1 MTAGGLDFAV
11 IVTLTAP
18 VPVSVPLALVAVTF
32 NITEPAEAVS
42 ATVNVLSFS
51 ETPVGA
57 VPSICHERVAP
68 VTGESPF
75 VTVTLDAPKVK
86 LLPTST
92 VAVPFCLTVS
102 SFSAHAVG
110 TNEQTI
116 AIASRSDSN
125 LLFKDFIKFLP
136 FSCQR
141 GPAPRG
147 ILLPV
152 RPTIPDHCE
161 GPVSKLYLFCNDS

>member
-1 MTAGGLDFAV
+1 MVYPDALVEF
-11 IVTLTAP
+11 TLTATVTDTP
-18 VPVSVPLALVAVTF
+18 VVIVALAL
-32 NITEPAEAVS
+32 P
-42 ATVNVLSFS
+42 L
-51 ETPVGA
+51 
-57 VPSICHERVAP
+57 
-68 VTGESPF
+68 
-75 VTVTLDAPKVK
+75 TVTLK
-86 LLPTST
+86 
-92 VAVPFCLTVS
+92 PFS
-102 SFSAHAVG
+102 ISAANAVG
-110 TNEQTI
+110 TIVRTI